1 MFCKPVTH
9 ELVTLRIW
17 VEIVIKEMSAFFA
30 QQIEAGISPEAVAA
44 TDRAQPLLFAVQHGI
59 VAALAGVAYFIKWQG
74 ESFAAGLLSGIALF
88 CGWYRLEKGRW
99 P

>member
-1 MFCKPVTH
+1 MEALYRLFTFVG
-9 ELVTLRIW
+9 TL
-17 VEIVIKEMSAFFA
+17 A
-30 QQIEAGISPEAVAA
+30 
-44 TDRAQPLLFAVQHGI
+44 I